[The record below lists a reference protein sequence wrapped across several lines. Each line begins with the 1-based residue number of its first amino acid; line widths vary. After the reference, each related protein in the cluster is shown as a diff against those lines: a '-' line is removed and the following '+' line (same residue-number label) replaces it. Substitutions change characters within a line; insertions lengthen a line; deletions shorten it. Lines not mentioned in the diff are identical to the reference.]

1 MCVFVS
7 YDINLC
13 ICFIWYK
20 CVCARSCLDVDDGD
34 TVTDYMAQE
43 RERGI
48 TIQSAAVTFD
58 WNDHRINLIDTPGA
72 QVHTLLYSMQGKGH
86 TVQRFGVG
94 TINTV
99 NMKYLSFLRPCWFYS
114 GGWESFTSVG
124 WSGCCVW
131 CFCWSRGLAESICS
145 KNNKS

>member
-1 MCVFVS
+1 MCVFVLC
-7 YDINLC
+7 DINVC

-20 CVCARSCLDVDDGD
+20 WVCARSCLDVDDGD

-58 WNDHRINLIDTPGA
+58 WKDHRINLIDTPGA

-86 TVQRFGVG
+86 SAKVWGWY
-94 TINTV
+94 N
-99 NMKYLSFLRPCWFYS
+99 KYSQNEVSFFSQAMLILLWRLRELYECWM
-114 GGWESFTSVG
+114 ERLL
-124 WSGCCVW
+124 C
-131 CFCWSRGLAESICS
+131 LMLLLE
-145 KNNKS
+145 